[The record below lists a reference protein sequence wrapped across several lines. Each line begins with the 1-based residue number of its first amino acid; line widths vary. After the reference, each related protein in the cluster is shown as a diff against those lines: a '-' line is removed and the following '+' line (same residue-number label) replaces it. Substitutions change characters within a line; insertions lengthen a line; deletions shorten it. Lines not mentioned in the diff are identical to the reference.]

1 MLPIED
7 SDLKMSGLK
16 VSRWEKLFHANDNKK
31 KKLGQYLYQTKQT
44 LT

>member
-7 SDLKMSGLK
+7 ADLKMSVLN
-16 VSRWEKLFHANDNKK
+16 VSRWEKLFHVNYNKK